1 MTVFEPVDAHSTYE
15 QTVVRLGVAIR
26 VGILPAGSKLPP
38 ERELA
43 EQLGISRSTLRQALG
58 TLTESG
64 HLTAVR
70 GRLGGTFVSGQP
82 PLASGRPV
90 PLDRWRA
97 LLDWRLALELGI
109 VQLAAERATAEDHE
123 RLGEAYEALEGA
135 AADGYPAFRRAD
147 IAFHLTL
154 AESTGSARLVGEMT
168 QMQGKLSDVLHEV
181 PPPPEGFG
189 DCNTGH
195 RRVLE
200 TVRAGDAAGALA
212 AMRTHLGATESRVVA
227 AL

>member
-1 MTVFEPVDAHSTYE
+1 VFAPVGATSTYAE
-15 QTVVRLGVAIR
+15 TVARLGTAIR
-26 VGILPAGSKLPP
+26 VGVLEPGSKLPP

-43 EQLGISRSTLRQALG
+43 DQLDISRSTLRQALA
-58 TLTESG
+58 TLTGSG
-64 HLTAVR
+64 HLNAVR
-70 GRLGGTFVSGQP
+70 GRLGGTFVAEDP
-82 PLASGRPV
+82 PLNSGIRPA
-90 PLDRWRA
+90 RETWQA